1 MTNDQQQ
8 VTNDFKKQEDLKMKN
23 EFEIVIV
30 EDNPNDAEL
39 MIRSLKKNRLANS
52 LIVLEDGEQALDF
65 IFCQG
70 EYADRDIFRPPKVIF
85 LDLKLPRV
93 NGLEILKQVKSNE
106 QTRKIPVVI
115 VTSSKEDP
123 DIAAAYDLGAN
134 SYVVKPVNFDNFMKT
149 MNQLGLFW
157 LVINEKPR

>member
-1 MTNDQQQ
+1 
-8 VTNDFKKQEDLKMKN
+8 MKR

-39 MIRSLKKNRLANS
+39 MVRSLRKNRLANS

-85 LDLKLPRV
+85 LDLKLPKV
-93 NGLEILKQVKSNE
+93 NGLEILKQIKSNKL
-106 QTRKIPVVI
+106 TRKIPVII

-123 DIAAAYDLGAN
+123 DIVAAYDLGAN
-134 SYVVKPVNFDNFMKT
+134 SYVVKPVDFDNFMK
-149 MNQLGLFW
+149 MVNQLGLYW
-157 LVINEKPR
+157 LVVNEKTK

>member
-1 MTNDQQQ
+1 
-8 VTNDFKKQEDLKMKN
+8 MKH

-39 MIRSLKKNRLANS
+39 MVRSLKKNQLANS

-65 IFCQG
+65 IFRRGQ
-70 EYADRDIFRPPKVIF
+70 YASRDLSGSPRVIF
-85 LDLKLPRV
+85 LDLKLPKTD
-93 NGLEILKQVKSNE
+93 GLEVLKQVKSNE

-123 DIAAAYDLGAN
+123 DIVAAYNLGAN
-134 SYVVKPVNFDNFMKT
+134 SYVVKPVDFDNFVKT
-149 MNQLGLFW
+149 INQLGLYW
-157 LVINEKPR
+157 LVVNEKLR